1 MFIYTF
7 FFIWSKKGKKMIFQV
22 YEAEFISFLLKY
34 YQNNHKHFLIISK
47 TYLMIIVWYIYV
59 HLIYKTLS
67 DEEDKS
73 MRNIIITLNYQKYI
87 ICTLFSTCIE
97 NYFTIILYYFVKTYT
112 LTFFKT
118 IELLSS
124 IITRSLTWN
133 GKLQ

>member
-1 MFIYTF
+1 
-7 FFIWSKKGKKMIFQV
+7 
-22 YEAEFISFLLKY
+22 
-34 YQNNHKHFLIISK
+34 
-47 TYLMIIVWYIYV
+47 
-59 HLIYKTLS
+59 
-67 DEEDKS
+67 

-124 IITRSLTWN
+124 IITRSLT
-133 GKLQ
+133 